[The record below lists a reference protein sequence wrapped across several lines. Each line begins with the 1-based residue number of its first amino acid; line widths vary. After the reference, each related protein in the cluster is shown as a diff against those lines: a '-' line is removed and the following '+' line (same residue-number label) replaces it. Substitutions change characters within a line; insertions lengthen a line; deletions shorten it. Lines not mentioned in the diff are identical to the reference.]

1 MSYLKVS
8 YNNKPFTNYPSK
20 LAENLIAKFKIQ
32 GKNKKLLDIAC
43 GRGEFVI
50 SFKNLGFD
58 CYAFDNEDNYK
69 KNIEKNKINFKKFK
83 YKKKLPYKDNTFDVI
98 FCKSFIEHIREP
110 EDLIRECFRSL
121 KKNGVLILLTPDFK
135 KIYKTFYHDYT
146 HVSPFTQASCKDIL
160 LINNYRDV
168 YSEVFYQLP
177 FLWKYKFLK
186 IFVLLIDFLTIE
198 RFEYKS
204 KLVKFSKETMILS
217 FGRK

>member
-69 KNIEKNKINFKKFK
+69 KNIEKNKPYVVKLWKHLIPYMKLNNFDKTNAGF
-83 YKKKLPYKDNTFDVI
+83 
-98 FCKSFIEHIREP
+98 
-110 EDLIRECFRSL
+110 
-121 KKNGVLILLTPDFK
+121 LLT
-135 KIYKTFYHDYT
+135 
-146 HVSPFTQASCKDIL
+146 
-160 LINNYRDV
+160 LI
-168 YSEVFYQLP
+168 
-177 FLWKYKFLK
+177 
-186 IFVLLIDFLTIE
+186 
-198 RFEYKS
+198 
-204 KLVKFSKETMILS
+204 
-217 FGRK
+217 